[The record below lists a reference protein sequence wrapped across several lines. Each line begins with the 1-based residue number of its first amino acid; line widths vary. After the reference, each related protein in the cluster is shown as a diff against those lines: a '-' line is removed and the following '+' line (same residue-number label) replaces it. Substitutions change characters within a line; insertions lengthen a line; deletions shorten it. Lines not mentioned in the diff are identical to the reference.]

1 MKIGE
6 YTLTKL
12 LGKGTMGEVYMTIK
26 NGTNELF
33 ATKRVEKSYA
43 DRPQV
48 KKYFDNEIS
57 ILKELNHRN
66 IVSLK
71 DLKHTKS
78 HYYIMMEYCN
88 GGSLMNC
95 LKKYISM
102 YRRPF
107 SEEIVQYL
115 MSQIVNGLKYIHQHK
130 IIHRDI
136 KLDNILVKFYNEH
149 DMKSLNMLRAHVKI
163 SDFGISS
170 RLNKLDRA
178 FTALGSPAY
187 MDPLILKKLN
197 QRNYFLNLEGYDQSV
212 DIWSLGAAC
221 YEMVLGRRVF
231 NGRNIQDLYIKV
243 EGGNY
248 SIPTNLSKEF
258 VSFINGM
265 LQYDSKK
272 RLTSEQLSRHHFLT
286 RNVRNFNKID
296 LKLVSN
302 KIGQNGI
309 NVNTKKN
316 QTIWDIFNEEDNK
329 KLYNIPTMIL
339 DTNAIPDQQQY
350 YGNDNNIQFNYQYYK

>member
-26 NGTNELF
+26 NGTKELF

-57 ILKELNHRN
+57 ILKELKHSK

-71 DLKHTKS
+71 DLKHTKT

-102 YRRPF
+102 YRHPF

-136 KLDNILVKFYNEH
+136 KLDNILVKFYNEQ
-149 DMKSLNMLRAHVKI
+149 DMKSLNMLHAHVKI
-163 SDFGISS
+163 SDFGISAK
-170 RLNKLDRA
+170 LNQLDRA
-178 FTALGSPAY
+178 YTALGSPAY

-197 QRNYFLNLEGYDQSV
+197 ERNYFLNLEGYDQSA

-221 YEMVLGRRVF
+221 YEMVMGRRVF

-272 RLTSEQLSRHHFLT
+272 RLTAEQLSRHHFLT
-286 RNVRNFNKID
+286 RNVSNFNKID

-302 KIGQNGI
+302 KLGQNGI

-316 QTIWDIFNEEDNK
+316 ETMWDIFNEEDNK
-329 KLYNIPTMIL
+329 KLYNIPTMFL
-339 DTNAIPDQQQY
+339 DINAIPDQQQY